1 VRGRILILVAAL
13 SVTGCSGGAPTP
25 VPTAS
30 ETPVDHTE
38 QKVVL
43 GEWVLTRTVTKS
55 DDVNNPAH
63 KVGTVST
70 RLIKFDKVACKEGP
84 CTGTLLSGPT
94 QSVRDTTTFAS
105 SGNTITYAFSGFV
118 NCLRQDTG
126 AVLVPNGYSY
136 TAKVSLKVASTDPAD
151 DSRAAT
157 LEGTMTY
164 TDTLTNEAL
173 KAGCSREPVATTTEY
188 ALTAVPGGA
197 APAPTPAP

>member
-1 VRGRILILVAAL
+1 MRGRILIVVAAL
-13 SVTGCSGGAPTP
+13 SLTGCSGAPTP

-30 ETPVDHTE
+30 ETAINHSE
-38 QKVVL
+38 QAIVL

-63 KVGTVST
+63 EVGTVST
-70 RLIKFDKVACKEGP
+70 RLIKFDKVACTEGP

-94 QSVRDTTTFAS
+94 QAVRDSTTFAS
-105 SGNTITYAFSGFV
+105 SGNTITYVFTGFV

-164 TDTLTNEAL
+164 TDTLTNEAA
-173 KAGCSREPVATTTEY
+173 KAGCSRDPVATTTEY
-188 ALTAVPGGA
+188 ALTAVPGGV